1 MISGPWAFCDPMCY
15 VLPPCLF
22 IHSFILL
29 DAFQRQICCA
39 SSNEFMSFCFG
50 NFRSQLA
57 LARPGI
63 QLYFIAIMDML
74 RLKTEA
80 ITYCRYVKRILR
92 CPHSTSTVHTR
103 IINLPND
110 CPKTALIWL
119 ASKHGGKRQ
128 WPTLAYLKAS
138 VGFFQTLVFMR
149 NFSHE
154 ICRKKWQNDSPS
166 THAPLCPWWFLG
178 RHYVR
183 EVSCVNLAKID
194 GLAKQS

>member
-15 VLPPCLF
+15 VLPPCLC

-29 DAFQRQICCA
+29 DAFQRQICFA
-39 SSNEFMSFCFG
+39 SSNEFMSFSFG
-50 NFRSQLA
+50 NFRSQLT

-63 QLYFIAIMDML
+63 QLYYIAIMDML
-74 RLKTEA
+74 QNRGNHLLQIREA
-80 ITYCRYVKRILR
+80 HFKVPAFDFGSSYQD
-92 CPHSTSTVHTR
+92 
-103 IINLPND
+103 NLPND
-110 CPKTALIWL
+110 CPQRALIWL
-119 ASKHGGKRQ
+119 ASKHRGKRQ

-183 EVSCVNLAKID
+183 EISCWIW
-194 GLAKQS
+194 